1 MAFGG
6 EGERFLLVIERW
18 RTKSLWQQERE
29 DVELFFVVMVEQ
41 GFFVWFN
48 HFARFCFPVFGQAG
62 LDFVLGRIVGVDS
75 LMVFWCVERNPSYL
89 SFGISISTPTVLEFL
104 QILFSLLW
112 RTGLDIY
119 HCFSEG
125 STYQVN
131 NVSIYIFIYVTMYI
145 YIYMGI
151 YTYKYAVFFPKFW
164 KQLERPWQLS
174 SFFNDS
180 FAPRYPLQISRDW
193 ESIFAGFS
201 SDSGGISRTPIKTW

>member
-29 DVELFFVVMVEQ
+29 DIELFFVVMVEQ

-131 NVSIYIFIYVTMYI
+131 NVSIYIYICNNVYI

-151 YTYKYAVFFPKFW
+151 YTYKYAVFSP
-164 KQLERPWQLS
+164 S
-174 SFFNDS
+174 SENNLRDLGNYPPFSMTPLPPAILCRFLGIGNQFS
-180 FAPRYPLQISRDW
+180 PGLVLTAEVSAAPQ
-193 ESIFAGFS
+193 
-201 SDSGGISRTPIKTW
+201 